1 MLVWVA
7 LTGLIFLI
15 NFGFTMGVIAK
26 KGIGNGTQEFYAGS
40 CQRLKD
46 ASLWIH
52 LAINI
57 LGTGLLAASNYTMQ
71 VVYAPTR
78 KDIDRCHR
86 KMKWLDVGAHGLRNL
101 SEMGRMRVIIWLCL
115 AVSSV
120 PVHLL

>member
-1 MLVWVA
+1 MWPA
-7 LTGLIFLI
+7 LTGLTFLI

-26 KGIGNGTQEFYAGS
+26 KGIGNGTQKFHEGS
-40 CQRLKD
+40 CQSLKD
-46 ASLWIH
+46 VSLWIH
-52 LAINI
+52 LAIII

-78 KDIDRCHR
+78 DDINRCHG

-101 SEMGRMRVIIWLCL
+101 SEIGRMRVIWLCL